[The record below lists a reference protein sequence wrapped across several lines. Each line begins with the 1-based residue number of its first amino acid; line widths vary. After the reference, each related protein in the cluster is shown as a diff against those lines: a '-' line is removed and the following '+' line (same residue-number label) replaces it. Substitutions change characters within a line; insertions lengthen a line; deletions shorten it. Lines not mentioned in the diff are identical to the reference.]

1 MTDKFSTFSKVT
13 LLAGLSL
20 SIPSVQAAAL
30 VQIPQ
35 PDAAYTSS
43 TTLLPIT
50 GNDGDT
56 TTSLSDANLTVT
68 FSTDMQK
75 FIGSWGNWG
84 TPPTVETSTPN
95 VLAPVDFLNVN
106 SFVMSF
112 STGLRTFGIEVE
124 PDAFTQGFFPV
135 SVEFKN
141 GGTSLGVLNN
151 SMDGSTAA
159 LFAASSSTPITSVV
173 VTIAGNANLPGGT
186 DPAIAQLR
194 YALTPTAV
202 PEPAAM
208 FTFAGGFVLLA
219 GLRRYRSSRN

>member
-20 SIPSVQAAAL
+20 SIPSVQAAL

-135 SVEFKN
+135 SVQFFN
-141 GGTSLGVLNN
+141 GATSLGTLID
-151 SMDGSTAA
+151 SMDGSTAE
-159 LFAASSSTPITSVV
+159 LFAAMSTTPITSVI
-173 VTIAGNANLPGGT
+173 VTISGNSNLPAGT
-186 DPAIAQLR
+186 DPAIAQVR
-194 YALTPTAV
+194 YNLAATAV
-202 PEPAAM
+202 PEPAVM
-208 FTFAGGFVLLA
+208 FTGAAGLALLA
-219 GLRRYRSSRN
+219 GLRRYGSCHS